1 MLKAIQSRLH
11 QGYRTNSFPERD
23 PPLPGRYRGLPVLDG
38 NRCDA
43 CGDCVERCPT
53 NAIALRRPAASES
66 TAAQDGTDSDRRTDS
81 ATELSLDLGR
91 CLFCGECETACSS
104 GAIHFSGNFRMGSRM
119 KDGLRLSAELTPIT
133 DRPPNARAL
142 ADVVRDETVGAR
154 TALPGSRTEGQLIEA
169 LDARMRAV
177 FGRAMKIRQ
186 VSAGGCNACEADIN
200 VLETVG
206 FDLSH
211 FGIAIT
217 ASPRHA
223 DALLVTG
230 PVSKNMELALK
241 KTYDAMPEPKIVIA
255 VGACAISGGIFEGAP
270 EVCGGADQVIPV
282 DLYLPG
288 CPPHPMTILNGML
301 ALLGRVQGRKK

>member
-1 MLKAIQSRLH
+1 MLKAMQSRIH
-11 QGYRTNSFPERD
+11 QGYRTNAFPERD
-23 PPLPGRYRGLPVLDG
+23 PALPGRYRGLPVLGGDACG
-38 NRCDA
+38 A
-43 CGDCVERCPT
+43 CGDCVDRCPT
-53 NAIALRRPAASES
+53 DAIALGGPTSAKGPSER
-66 TAAQDGTDSDRRTDS
+66 DR
-81 ATELSLDLGR
+81 ATELTLDLGR
-91 CLFCGECETACSS
+91 CLFCGDCETACPR
-104 GAIHFSGNFRMGSRM
+104 GAIQFSGSFR
-119 KDGLRLSAELTPIT
+119 L
-133 DRPPNARAL
+133 
-142 ADVVRDETVGAR
+142 GAR
-154 TALPGSRTEGQLIEA
+154 SRAGLILRSPIGPTGSSESRGIAPKSATQLEGQLIEA
-169 LDARMRAV
+169 LDARIRAI

-206 FDLSH
+206 FDLSR

-255 VGACAISGGIFEGAP
+255 VGACAISGGIFEGSP
-270 EVCGGADQVIPV
+270 EACGGADSVVPV

-288 CPPHPMTILNGML
+288 CPPHPMTILNGLL
-301 ALLGRVQGRKK
+301 ALLGRVQGRNKKSYVRKNRT